1 MHVIKLKWWWWM
13 LCLLILLKK
22 IDSLDLQ
29 DLGLPNQSNCAFAKN
44 NTLYIIGATK
54 NVSITFD
61 NDEIYVNPPQ
71 IISQQQQQQ
80 SRQINTD
87 PACTIT
93 RSGKVVLIQ
102 DSIQIIQTITP
113 NLTATT
119 DTNMTFSGSRAAIEK
134 FVNGS
139 TYMTNSAMTSFND
152 FILIQ
157 GGQDANRTKS
167 QLTYILDLR
176 YPALGVWYELQ
187 PTSRTPPAST
197 SSDTVLYATS
207 RWILHFR
214 TEIRQYQYI
223 TFVDCFDPYTFIW
236 LGTITSFNT
245 TTNSIKAIPSAAA
258 SKESDSLLI
267 IPSLT
272 SPLATQEGTNHSET
286 SAQNQAEQTT
296 FWKLDVSKWFYNN
309 ITITPIIINN
319 IDSSKSS
326 QQKRDG
332 RQTSSQSYIP
342 VSGGTVTLIAADLAV
357 FYGGTA
363 TTTDQQKN
371 ILFFNTTELKFLPPP
386 VWLSTTD
393 PTKQQEQTSTT
404 PDGDNK
410 LAIILGSVMGSILF
424 IALCILFV
432 WCCIRRK
439 RSRERLGHADG
450 KKQRKTLFSSMPNK
464 EVVNPGFQN
473 SSTPN
478 MAEASS
484 KTHPYVLSPI
494 KCLSPID
501 LFPAAAAKLAPGQEE
516 RQQEKQPSKVPKT
529 SRFIEHFDYHSF
541 PLVKHNHNNNNSLGN
556 MASSSSSPQLKI
568 ATSAEAAAAR
578 VATNDGSSQNQLPR
592 SASSFV

>member
-13 LCLLILLKK
+13 LCLLVLLKK
-22 IDSLDLQ
+22 IAALDLQ
-29 DLGLPNQSNCAFAKN
+29 DLGLPNQSNCAFARN
-44 NTLYIIGATK
+44 NTLYIIGAAK

-61 NDEIYVNPPQ
+61 SDDIYVNPPQ
-71 IISQQQQQQ
+71 IISQQQQQ

-113 NLTATT
+113 NLAATT
-119 DTNMTFSGSRAAIEK
+119 DTNMTFSGSRAAIAK

-139 TYMTNSAMTSFND
+139 ANLTNSTMTSFND

-157 GGQDANRTKS
+157 GGEDANRTKS

-187 PTSRTPPAST
+187 ATALTPPAST
-197 SSDTVLYATS
+197 GSNAVLYATS

-214 TEIRQYQYI
+214 TEMRLSQYI
-223 TFVDCFDPYTFIW
+223 TFVDCFDPYTFLW

-245 TTNSIKAIPSAAA
+245 TTDSIKAIPSAAK
-258 SKESDSLLI
+258 STESDSLLI

-272 SPLATQEGTNHSET
+272 SPIATQEGFNLSET
-286 SAQNQAEQTT
+286 ATEDQAEQTT
-296 FWKLDVSKWFYNN
+296 FWRLDVSKWLYNN
-309 ITITPIIINN
+309 ITITPIII
-319 IDSSKSS
+319 IIMT
-326 QQKRDG
+326 RDG
-332 RQTSSQSYIP
+332 MQTSSQSYKP

-363 TTTDQQKN
+363 TTTTDQHEN
-371 ILFFNTTELKFLPPP
+371 ILFFNTTELKFLPRP

-393 PTKQQEQTSTT
+393 PTMQPEQTSSSSA
-404 PDGDNK
+404 DGDGNK

-439 RSRERLGHADG
+439 RSRERLGQQHAEG
-450 KKQRKTLFSSMPNK
+450 KKQRNALFSSMSNK
-464 EVVNPGFQN
+464 EAAAAVANPGFQN
-473 SSTPN
+473 SSIPN
-478 MAEASS
+478 MAETSS
-484 KTHPYVLSPI
+484 NKTHPYVLSPI
-494 KCLSPID
+494 KCPSPID
-501 LFPAAAAKLAPGQEE
+501 LFSPVAAAATTKLAPVQEE
-516 RQQEKQPSKVPKT
+516 HQQQKPPLKAPKT

-541 PLVKHNHNNNNSLGN
+541 PLVKHNNSLGN

-568 ATSAEAAAAR
+568 ATSAEAAAAT
-578 VATNDGSSQNQLPR
+578 AANDGSSQNQLPR
-592 SASSFV
+592 SASSYV

>member
-1 MHVIKLKWWWWM
+1 MHVIKLKRWWWM

-22 IDSLDLQ
+22 IDALGLQ

-44 NTLYIIGATK
+44 STLYIIGAAK

-61 NDEIYVNPPQ
+61 NDDIYVNPPQ
-71 IISQQQQQQ
+71 VISQQQQ
-80 SRQINTD
+80 SRQINRD

-102 DSIQIIQTITP
+102 DSIQIMQTITP

-119 DTNMTFSGSRAAIEK
+119 DTNMAFSGSRAAIAK

-139 TYMTNSAMTSFND
+139 TYLTNSAMTSFND
-152 FILIQ
+152 FVLIQ

-187 PTSRTPPAST
+187 VTALAPPAST
-197 SSDTVLYATS
+197 SSNTVLYATS
-207 RWILHFR
+207 RWILLFR
-214 TEIRQYQYI
+214 TETRQDQYI
-223 TFVDCFDPYTFIW
+223 TFVDCFDPYTFLW
-236 LGTITSFNT
+236 LGTITSFKT
-245 TTNSIKAIPSAAA
+245 TTNSIKAIPSAVK

-267 IPSLT
+267 IPCLS
-272 SPLATQEGTNHSET
+272 SPIATQDGHNSSET
-286 SAQNQAEQTT
+286 ATKNQTEQTT
-296 FWKLDVSKWFYNN
+296 FWRLDVSKWLYNN
-309 ITITPIIINN
+309 TTITPIIINN

-332 RQTSSQSYIP
+332 MQTSSQSYRP
-342 VSGGTVTLIAADLAV
+342 VFGGTVTLIAADLAV

-363 TTTDQQKN
+363 TTTDQQQS
-371 ILFFNTTELKFLPPP
+371 ILFFNTTELKFQNPP
-386 VWLSTTD
+386 VWLSITD
-393 PTKQQEQTSTT
+393 PTMQQEQAPSA
-404 PDGDNK
+404 DGDNK

-424 IALCILFV
+424 IGLCILFV
-432 WCCIRRK
+432 WCCIKRK
-439 RSRERLGHADG
+439 RSRERLGHAYG
-450 KKQRKTLFSSMPNK
+450 KKKGKSLFSSMSNK
-464 EVVNPGFQN
+464 EVVDPGF

-484 KTHPYVLSPI
+484 KTQPYVLSPI

-501 LFPAAAAKLAPGQEE
+501 LFPAAATAKLSPIQED
-516 RQQEKQPSKVPKT
+516 QQQTKPPTKVPKT

-541 PLVKHNHNNNNSLGN
+541 PLVKHNHNNNSSLGN

-568 ATSAEAAAAR
+568 ATSTEAASAAT
-578 VATNDGSSQNQLPR
+578 AANDVSSQNQLPR
-592 SASSFV
+592 SASSYV